1 MNRLIRLSRLSAL
14 ICVMVASALP
24 QVCLAQDAGGPSPQP
39 GPNAPAGGTNQPNPQ
54 PSSSNR
60 SNRSPSPDSTAR
72 PIFLSGSV
80 RLTDGTL
87 PPESVSIER
96 VCNGRVRREGYTD
109 SKGNF
114 SFLVGGQPSASLS
127 DASVGLASQAFGL
140 DSGLQNNVTPR
151 DLNGCEIRAYL
162 AGFQSTAIVLTSA
175 NLDAVNLGVL
185 HLSRLANANNVDDF
199 TFSTTTATA
208 PKDARSAYDRGL
220 DHAKK
225 QKWADAE
232 RDFLKA
238 VQAYPH
244 YAIAWYELGRVYQ
257 QEKKFEDAERALTE
271 AIGIDPRFISP
282 YGQLTFLAAV
292 QGKWDDVIAYASQI
306 IRLSPAVP
314 ADVYFYSSV
323 AHYNLRKIDV
333 ARDHAR
339 QAATLDTQHRNPQI
353 PHLLGMILAQ
363 TGDYNEAAEQLRL
376 YLKLAPNS
384 PEAAAVEQKLAEID
398 KAIAERSR

>member
-1 MNRLIRLSRLSAL
+1 M
-14 ICVMVASALP
+14 MVASVLP
-24 QVCLAQDAGGPSPQP
+24 SISLAQDPGGPSPQP
-39 GPNAPAGGTNQPNPQ
+39 GQSAPPGGASQPNPQ
-54 PSSSNR
+54 PSGSNR
-60 SNRSPSPDSTAR
+60 SNRSPFPDPTAR
-72 PIFLSGSV
+72 PLFLSGSV

-87 PPESVSIER
+87 PPESVLIER

-114 SFLVGGQPSASLS
+114 SFLVGGQPSAALT
-127 DASVGLASQAFGL
+127 DASVGLPSQAFGL
-140 DSGLQNNVTPR
+140 DAGLQNNVNPR
-151 DLNGCEIRAYL
+151 DLNGCEIRANL

-175 NLDAVNLGVL
+175 NVDANNLGVL
-185 HLSRLANANNVDDF
+185 HLSRLATVDDF
-199 TFSTTTATA
+199 TFSTTTASA

-225 QKWADAE
+225 QKWTDAE

-238 VQAYPH
+238 VQAYPR

-257 QEKKFEDAERALTE
+257 QAQKFEDAERALNE
-271 AIGIDPRFISP
+271 AIKIDPRFASP

-292 QGKWDDVIAYASQI
+292 QGKWDDVIAHSSQVI
-306 IRLSPAVP
+306 KLSPTVP

-339 QAATLDTQHRNPQI
+339 QAATLDPQHRNPQI

-363 TGDYNEAAEQLRL
+363 SGDYNEAAEQLRL

-384 PEAAAVEQKLAEID
+384 PDTAAVKQKLAEID
-398 KAIAERSR
+398 KAADRWR